1 MTMEDATT
9 EDENF
14 LLPVT
19 DLERLR
25 KLYDYQILD
34 THPEDTFDKI
44 AILASQVFETPNAFI
59 TFVDRDRVFFK
70 SNISNFIA
78 DTTVIEKNPFTIA
91 TIKDDFTVYY
101 DTFNDH
107 YLRDSP
113 LVRIAGGIRFYAAAP
128 LKTPEGYLV
137 GTLCVADSVPRDN
150 TITPKQLEML
160 KSLADIVINTL
171 ESRLRYD
178 NLLKAQDELIS
189 ITLHEIKN
197 PLGTIN
203 LANDVALKDPSAASR
218 MNTMIK
224 QSVERIQSK
233 LSDILSHSQMEE
245 EQLTLLVEDTDLTEI
260 FSTLIKNFELQA
272 KRKKQHIQLEYEEN
286 LPTVP
291 VDRKKISDIFH
302 NLLSNALKYSYH
314 NTTVTIIVKR
324 SINAL
329 EVEFRDQGQGLDK
342 NDTEKLFMKFAKL
355 SAKPTGKETSTGLG
369 LFICKSFIEMHHGK
383 IYAKS
388 NGKEKGSSFYV
399 NIPLHYEKEDVTELK
414 GL

>member
-1 MTMEDATT
+1 MADATT

-19 DLERLR
+19 DTERLK
-25 KLYDYQILD
+25 KLYEYQILD

-59 TFVDRDRVFFK
+59 TFVDSDRVFFK
-70 SNISNFIA
+70 SNISNFVA
-78 DTTVIEKNPFTIA
+78 NTVAIEKNPFTIA

-150 TITPKQLEML
+150 TITEKQLKML

-178 NLLKAQDELIS
+178 NLLKAQDELMS

-197 PLGTIN
+197 PLGTIK
-203 LANDVALKDPSAASR
+203 LANDVAQKDSSKAAR
-218 MNTMIK
+218 MGDMIN
-224 QSVERIQSK
+224 QGVDRIQSK
-233 LSDILSHSQMEE
+233 LGDLLSHSEMEE
-245 EQLTLLVEDTDLTEI
+245 ELLTLAIEDTDLTEI
-260 FSTLIKNFELQA
+260 FSTLIKNFELQSS
-272 KRKKQHIQLEYEEN
+272 RKKQIIHLDYEHN
-286 LPTVP
+286 LPKVP

-302 NLLSNALKYSYH
+302 NLLSNALKYSYQ
-314 NTTVTIIVKR
+314 NTTITIIVRR

-329 EVEFRDQGQGLDK
+329 EVEFRDQGQGLSK
-342 NDTEKLFMKFAKL
+342 EDTEKLFMKFAKL

-369 LFICKSFIEMHHGK
+369 LFICKSLIEMHHGK

-388 NGKEKGSSFYV
+388 NGKDKGSSFFV
-399 NIPLHYEKEDVTELK
+399 LIPLQYENEGLIELK

>member
-1 MTMEDATT
+1 MATATT
-9 EDENF
+9 EENNF

-19 DLERLR
+19 DPERLN

-59 TFVDRDRVFFK
+59 TFVDKDRVFFK

-78 DTTVIEKNPFTIA
+78 DTIPIDKNPFTIA

-113 LVRIAGGIRFYAAAP
+113 LVRVAGGIRFYAAAP

-150 TITPKQLEML
+150 TITEKQLEML

-178 NLLKAQDELIS
+178 NLLKAQDELMS

-203 LANDVALKDPSAASR
+203 LANDVALKDPSKAER
-218 MNTMIK
+218 MSVMIK
-224 QSVERIQSK
+224 QGVERIQSK
-233 LSDILSHSQMEE
+233 LSDLLSHSEMEE
-245 EQLTLLVEDTDLTEI
+245 EQLTLSIQDTDLTEI
-260 FSTLIKNFELQA
+260 FGTLIKNFELQA
-272 KRKKQHIQLEYEEN
+272 NRKKQKIHLDYENN
-286 LPTVP
+286 LPKVP

-314 NTTVTIIVKR
+314 NTIIDIIVKR
-324 SINAL
+324 SINSV
-329 EVEFRDQGQGLDK
+329 EVEFRDQGQGLSKED
-342 NDTEKLFMKFAKL
+342 NEKLFMKFAKL

-388 NGKEKGSSFYV
+388 NGKDKGSSFFV
-399 NIPLHYEKEDVTELK
+399 TIPLHYENEPIQ
-414 GL
+414 

>member
-1 MTMEDATT
+1 MADTSSQSA
-9 EDENF
+9 NF

-19 DLERLR
+19 NQDRLN
-25 KLYDYQILD
+25 KLHEYQILD
-34 THPEDTFDKI
+34 THPEDTFDKV
-44 AILASQVFETPNAFI
+44 AILASQVFETPSAFI
-59 TFVDRDRVFFK
+59 TFVDKDRVFFK
-70 SNISNFIA
+70 SNISNFAA
-78 DTTVIEKNPFTIA
+78 DNAPIEKNPFTLS

-113 LVRIAGGIRFYAAAP
+113 LVRVAGGIRFYAAAP

-160 KSLADIVINTL
+160 KSLSEIIINKL
-171 ESRLRYD
+171 ESRLRYN
-178 NLLKAQDELIS
+178 NLLKAQDELMS

-197 PLGTIN
+197 PLATIN
-203 LANDVALKDPSAASR
+203 LANDVLLKDPTKVEKMAG
-218 MNTMIK
+218 MIR
-224 QSVERIQSK
+224 QGVQRIQAK
-233 LSDILSHSQMEE
+233 LSDLLSHSEMEE
-245 EQLTLLVEDTDLTEI
+245 EQLKLSIEETDLTEI
-260 FSTLIKNFELQA
+260 FNILLKNFELLA
-272 KRKKQHIQLEYEEN
+272 NRKKQTIHLDFESS
-286 LPTVP
+286 LPKVP
-291 VDRKKISDIFH
+291 VDRKKISDVFH
-302 NLLSNALKYSYH
+302 NLLSNALKYSYA

-324 SINAL
+324 GVNSV
-329 EVEFRDQGQGLDK
+329 EVEFRDQGQGLDEK
-342 NDTEKLFMKFAKL
+342 DTEKLFMKFAKL

-388 NGKEKGSSFYV
+388 KGKNMGSSFFIL
-399 NIPLHYEKEDVTELK
+399 IPLIHEMEKEPEIK

>member
-1 MTMEDATT
+1 MDNATT

-19 DLERLR
+19 DPERLR

-70 SNISNFIA
+70 SNISNYIA
-78 DTTVIEKNPFTIA
+78 DGISIEKNPFAIA

-101 DTFNDH
+101 DTFDDH

-178 NLLKAQDELIS
+178 NLLKAQDELMS

-203 LANDVALKDPSAASR
+203 LANDVALKDPSKAER
-218 MNTMIK
+218 MGSMIK
-224 QSVERIQSK
+224 QGVERIQSK
-233 LSDILSHSQMEE
+233 LSDILSHSEMEE
-245 EQLTLLVEDTDLTEI
+245 EQLTLSIEDTDLTEI
-260 FSTLIKNFELQA
+260 FSTLLKNFELQA
-272 KRKKQHIQLEYEEN
+272 KRKKQDIVLNYEDN

-355 SAKPTGKETSTGLG
+355 SAKPTGKETATGLG

-383 IYAKS
+383 IFAKS
-388 NGKEKGSSFYV
+388 NGKDKGSSFFV
-399 NIPLHYEKEDVTELK
+399 TIPLLFENESIIELK